1 MYVVCAYSFSHAM
14 AKVAR
19 RRQRHTYF
27 INRFVKRPNADK
39 NHYVTYL
46 TAFFELTT
54 RNSGSS
60 RRLKY
65 EPFASVVLLSDCSH
79 ACVKLTFG
87 DNTITHFAFLKT
99 SYIKEDFV
107 IKNIYSHNL
116 STYSNHYHA
125 FTCYETLPF
134 KGSLDFILVPLLT
147 AQAIPFLSSLPS
159 LLICRSRSS
168 PIFIKSLATASNTSA
183 PSASGLLTG
192 VGLAGGIG
200 DAFIDMALPL
210 RLYLGGATG
219 GFSLFSPHVLNKG
232 LGVVGDSGGVL

>member
-1 MYVVCAYSFSHAM
+1 MTYYYVRIVCAYSFSHAM

-39 NHYVTYL
+39 NHYVTYS

-54 RNSGSS
+54 GLEIAAAAV

-125 FTCYETLPF
+125 FTYYET
-134 KGSLDFILVPLLT
+134 
-147 AQAIPFLSSLPS
+147 
-159 LLICRSRSS
+159 R
-168 PIFIKSLATASNTSA
+168 
-183 PSASGLLTG
+183 
-192 VGLAGGIG
+192 
-200 DAFIDMALPL
+200 
-210 RLYLGGATG
+210 
-219 GFSLFSPHVLNKG
+219 
-232 LGVVGDSGGVL
+232 